1 MSDFFGRLAARSVDS
16 MPVVLPR
23 IASRYATP
31 NWAWSPEMD
40 ADLAGDARP
49 EQPHEHNQVPHSPPL
64 PPPTQQS
71 APRAASPSSSNVVDL
86 EAVDARQATLHSKPI
101 RVAVAALLSGSPA
114 AANAVEGGHEGL
126 AVGDMRSE
134 QSASAPLVSIL
145 DTQQTD
151 QPADARAPAAS
162 TMRAG
167 IVPTTRPQ
175 PPQRFGDAND
185 QPAGPARVAPPLNDQ
200 EPPRALAI
208 SSVFNQPAPPR
219 LATLDSKPDL
229 VPDTPP
235 APEIHVSIGRIEVR
249 AVMPPVAQTPRASPP
264 ANRPALSLEAYL
276 EQRRQNSR

>member
-1 MSDFFGRLAARSVDS
+1 MSNFFGRLAARSVDS
-16 MPVVLPR
+16 MPLVLPR

-31 NWAWSPEMD
+31 NWAWSPEVD

-49 EQPHEHNQVPHSPPL
+49 EQPHEHDQFAHSPPL

-71 APRAASPSSSNVVDL
+71 APRAAPSSSSNVVDV
-86 EAVDARQATLHSKPI
+86 EAVDARQATVHSKPI
-101 RVAVAALLSGSPA
+101 RVAVAALSSGSPA
-114 AANAVEGGHEGL
+114 AVNAVEGERESL
-126 AVGDMRSE
+126 AVGGTRSE
-134 QSASAPLVSIL
+134 QSAIAPLV
-145 DTQQTD
+145 DTRQSD

-167 IVPTTRPQ
+167 IVPTARPQ
-175 PPQRFGDAND
+175 PPQRLGDTND

-200 EPPRALAI
+200 ESPRAFAI

-249 AVMPPVAQTPRASPP
+249 AVMPPVAQTPRASAP

-276 EQRRQNSR
+276 EQRRGNSR